1 MILFS
6 WKWKVT
12 LFEFV
17 SDRWCNFCFCL
28 RQIKL
33 KILWPKLRWNL
44 FFSPFRSWFESNKN
58 SRKVFEV
65 LCYLTLAWIQTRG
78 VWQNSLL
85 FWSPCGWAISNL
97 SSTLLAFFFCLFL
110 SWTFLT
116 EMRCVRTQRP
126 AGGVLWPSGT
136 VHGLKQCLCG
146 WNVSKSNIHM
156 GNTAL
161 KSPVECFKVKKTIVH
176 QSIHQKKSQFI
187 WKIMYSR
194 FYPLK
199 IISKSK
205 ANTSS
210 SCSKRPPHSSRS
222 SYDPPSVRWV
232 ERWVASGR
240 L

>member
-17 SDRWCNFCFCL
+17 TDRWCNFCFCL

-97 SSTLLAFFFCLFL
+97 SSTLLAFFLVCFSPGLFWL
-110 SWTFLT
+110 RW
-116 EMRCVRTQRP
+116 
-126 AGGVLWPSGT
+126 GVLGHSDLLGECCDHWGLCT
-136 VHGLKQCLCG
+136 V
-146 WNVSKSNIHM
+146 WNNVYVGGM
-156 GNTAL
+156 
-161 KSPVECFKVKKTIVH
+161 C
-176 QSIHQKKSQFI
+176 QKATFTWETLPWSLQ
-187 WKIMYSR
+187 
-194 FYPLK
+194 L
-199 IISKSK
+199 
-205 ANTSS
+205 N
-210 SCSKRPPHSSRS
+210 
-222 SYDPPSVRWV
+222 
-232 ERWVASGR
+232 VAK
-240 L
+240 